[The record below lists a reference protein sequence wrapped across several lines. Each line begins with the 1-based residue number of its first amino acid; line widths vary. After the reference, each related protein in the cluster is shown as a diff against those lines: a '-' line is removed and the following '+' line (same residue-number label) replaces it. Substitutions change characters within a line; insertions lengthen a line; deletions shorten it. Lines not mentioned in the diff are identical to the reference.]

1 MHIAQRFSHIPSP
14 AIRAMVERAQQLE
27 KSGIR
32 VAHLEIGRPDF
43 DTPEVIKAAT
53 KAALD
58 RGEVHY
64 GPSAGLPELRK
75 AVAHYMSER
84 REVTWQSDQVLITN
98 GAIEALYLSLMT
110 VLEPDDEVLI
120 PEPCWTAYPGIVR
133 LMNAVPRLVPLQ
145 TNSGFDLD
153 LVALRQAIT
162 PRTKAL
168 LLNTPHNPTGVIFA
182 RPRLEGIAE
191 LAQAHDLL
199 IVCDEIYDQI
209 CFDGQM
215 PPTIAALPGM
225 QERVAV
231 VCGFSKTYSMTGWR
245 IGYVALPYPLVRP
258 ALLTH
263 ANIMSSVNT
272 FIQYGALAAL
282 MGGGPA
288 AALMSAEYQK
298 RRDEAVRLLRCMP
311 DVFLTPGGG
320 SFFLFPR
327 FLKFQDDQQLAQ
339 RLLEEAH
346 VATVPG
352 SAFGPTGAGHL
363 RLSVSCDLQSILEG
377 LERMHHWLTARS

>member
-1 MHIAQRFSHIPSP
+1 MNIARRFSQIPAP
-14 AIRAMVERAQQLE
+14 AIRAVVERAQQLE
-27 KSGIR
+27 QGGIR
-32 VAHLEIGRPDF
+32 VAHFEIGRPDF

-64 GPSAGLPELRK
+64 GPIPGLPELRK
-75 AVAHYMSER
+75 AVADYMSER
-84 REVTWQSDQVLITN
+84 RQVTWGSDQVLITN
-98 GAIEALYLSLMT
+98 GSIEALYLSLIT
-110 VLEPDDEVLI
+110 VLEPGDEVLI
-120 PEPCWTAYPGIVR
+120 PEPCWTPYPGIVH
-133 LMNAVPRLVPLQ
+133 LLNAVPRLVPLQ
-145 TNSGFDLD
+145 ANNGFHLD
-153 LVALRQAIT
+153 LEALRQAIT

-168 LLNTPHNPTGVIFA
+168 LLNTPHNPTGAILDH
-182 RPRLEGIAE
+182 PSLEGVAE
-191 LAQAHDLL
+191 LAQSHDLL

-215 PPTIAALPGM
+215 APTIAALPGM
-225 QERVAV
+225 QERAAV

-245 IGYVALPYPLVRP
+245 IGYVALPRPLVRP

-263 ANIMSSVNT
+263 AHVMTSVNT
-272 FIQYGALAAL
+272 FIQYGAMAAL
-282 MGGGPA
+282 KFGAPA
-288 AALMSAEYQK
+288 AAQMAAEYQK
-298 RRDEAVRLLRCMP
+298 RRDEALQLLQAMP
-311 DVFLTPGGG
+311 DVVATPAGG

-327 FLKFQDDQQLAQ
+327 FLRFSDDKDLAR

-363 RLSVSCDLQSILEG
+363 RLSVSCDLPTIREG
-377 LERMHHWLTARS
+377 LERVHRWLTARS

>member
-352 SAFGPTGAGHL
+352 SAFGPTGAAHL